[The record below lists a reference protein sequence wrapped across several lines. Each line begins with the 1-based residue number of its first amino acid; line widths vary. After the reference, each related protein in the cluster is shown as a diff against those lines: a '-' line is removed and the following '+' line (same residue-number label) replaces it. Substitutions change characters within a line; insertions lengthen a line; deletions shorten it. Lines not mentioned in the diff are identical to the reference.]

1 MELQMSEHEIC
12 QMYRDAKDKNEQIS
26 ILADL
31 NVCDSGTI
39 IDVLSRNGFV
49 PGLPVKSKT
58 ARNGFKGEITT
69 KTGSKKRKPATQF
82 TAETCAE
89 IEKLYASGIWT
100 GQIAERLGLDYKAVA
115 NKISNMG
122 LPKKYNQNKSD
133 MQKAIQSD
141 NADKLYIQTLEE
153 TLKEKDEA
161 LKKVSTNCDAY
172 KIELDKL
179 MEENEL
185 LREADKYREDFDGI
199 YNSLKDARLLI
210 DLVLA
215 TACGDDDSAVYHGL
229 VRANDIITSAM
240 CELRQ
245 RKEYEK

>member
-12 QMYRDAKDKNEQIS
+12 QMYRDAKDKNEQVK

-58 ARNGFKGEITT
+58 AKND
-69 KTGSKKRKPATQF
+69 SKKRKPATQF
-82 TAETCAE
+82 TAEICAE

-100 GQIAERLGLDYKAVA
+100 GQIAKRLGLNYKAVA
-115 NKISNMG
+115 DKISNMG

-161 LKKVSTNCDAY
+161 LKKVSTNCEAY

-185 LREADKYREDFDGI
+185 LREQNKYREDFDGT

-240 CELRQ
+240 CELQ
-245 RKEYEK
+245 

>member
-1 MELQMSEHEIC
+1 MSLKMSEHEIC
-12 QMYRDAKDKNEQIS
+12 KMYRDAKDKNEQIS

-58 ARNGFKGEITT
+58 AKND
-69 KTGSKKRKPATQF
+69 SKERKPATHF
-82 TAETCAE
+82 TAEICAE
-89 IEKLYASGIWT
+89 IEKLYASGVWT

-161 LKKVSTNCDAY
+161 LKKVSTNCEAY

-199 YNSLKDARLLI
+199 YNALKDARLLI

-240 CELRQ
+240 CELQ
-245 RKEYEK
+245 

>member
-1 MELQMSEHEIC
+1 MNLQMSEHEIC

-58 ARNGFKGEITT
+58 AKND
-69 KTGSKKRKPATQF
+69 SKKRKPATQF
-82 TAETCAE
+82 TAEICAE

-141 NADKLYIQTLEE
+141 TADKLYIQTLEE

-161 LKKVSTNCDAY
+161 LKKVSTNCEAY

-185 LREADKYREDFDGI
+185 LREQNKYREKFDTEVEAL
-199 YNSLKDARLLI
+199 NDAIIMLDLLQ
-210 DLVLA
+210 VMA
-215 TACGDDDSAVYHGL
+215 RQESNSAVFSAL
-229 VRANDIITSAM
+229 FRAN
-240 CELRQ
+240 ELISGVI
-245 RKEYEK
+245 KELL

>member
-1 MELQMSEHEIC
+1 MSLQMSEHEIC

-58 ARNGFKGEITT
+58 AKND
-69 KTGSKKRKPATQF
+69 SKKRKPATQF
-82 TAETCAE
+82 TAEICAE
-89 IEKLYASGIWT
+89 IEKLYAEGVLIREISERIGHDY
-100 GQIAERLGLDYKAVA
+100 IATK
-115 NKISNMG
+115 NKIIKMG
-122 LPKKYNQNKSD
+122 LPKKYGHRRTGPKKKSTED
-133 MQKAIQSD
+133 NI
-141 NADKLYIQTLEE
+141 NADKLYIQMLEE

-161 LKKVSTNCDAY
+161 LKKVSTNCEAY

-185 LREADKYREDFDGI
+185 LREQNKYREKFDTEVEAL
-199 YNSLKDARLLI
+199 NDAIIMLDLLQ
-210 DLVLA
+210 VMA
-215 TACGDDDSAVYHGL
+215 RQESNSAVFSAL
-229 VRANDIITSAM
+229 FRAN
-240 CELRQ
+240 ELISGVI
-245 RKEYEK
+245 KELL

>member
-1 MELQMSEHEIC
+1 MSEHEIC

-49 PGLPVKSKT
+49 PGMPMKKMAEKQTKYKRPNT
-58 ARNGFKGEITT
+58 AFR
-69 KTGSKKRKPATQF
+69 F
-82 TAETCAE
+82 TDAEVAE
-89 IEKLYASGIWT
+89 IEKLYASGMRT
-100 GQIAERLGLDYKAVA
+100 AEIAEKLGFDYKTVS
-115 NKISNMG
+115 NKISNMN
-122 LPKKYNQNKSD
+122 LPTKYNRDNRKLNKPP
-133 MQKAIQSD
+133 KREKTTD

-161 LKKVSTNCDAY
+161 LKKVSTNCEAY

-199 YNSLKDARLLI
+199 YNALKDARLLI
-210 DLVLA
+210 DLILV
-215 TACGDDDSAVYHGL
+215 TASGEDDGAVYHGL

-240 CELRQ
+240 CELQ
-245 RKEYEK
+245 

>member
-1 MELQMSEHEIC
+1 MSLQMSEHEIC

-58 ARNGFKGEITT
+58 AKND
-69 KTGSKKRKPATQF
+69 SKKRKPATQF

-89 IEKLYASGIWT
+89 IEKLYASGVWT

-185 LREADKYREDFDGI
+185 LREQNKYRKKFDTEVEAL
-199 YNSLKDARLLI
+199 NDAIIMLDLLQ
-210 DLVLA
+210 VMA
-215 TACGDDDSAVYHGL
+215 RQESNSAVFSAL
-229 VRANDIITSAM
+229 FRAN
-240 CELRQ
+240 ELISGVI
-245 RKEYEK
+245 KELL